1 MKEDEIAMSDKE
13 FKQDL
18 LRHIGQIEHEL
29 HIISYASDPD
39 RHGMD
44 HIFKPT
50 PLETCLKNIN
60 DTIGNIG
67 GIDSDLGYIQS
78 SIEFAGKRIK
88 ASIEHSGNQIEAAID
103 RHARATTRM
112 AMSATEKTAIDD
124 ACVEAIVEA
133 RFSDVKALINS
144 GANVHH
150 RAGPDNRTLFS
161 IACATGNKQ
170 IIKLLL
176 DNDVTTG
183 DRDGVGKTALDY
195 ARAACD
201 KDVLDVLGEHGIS
214 VW

>member
-1 MKEDEIAMSDKE
+1 MSDE
-13 FKQDL
+13 NFKQDL
-18 LRHIGQIEHEL
+18 LRQLGQIEHEL

-60 DTIGNIG
+60 DSLKSIETSS
-67 GIDSDLGYIQS
+67 SDLGYIQS

-88 ASIEHSGNQIEAAID
+88 ASIDSTGADIEAAID
-103 RHARATTRM
+103 RHARATRRM

-124 ACVEAIVEA
+124 ACVKAIWEA

-150 RAGPDNRTLFS
+150 RSGPYNRTLFS
-161 IACATGNKQ
+161 LACSVGNKAILQ
-170 IIKLLL
+170 LLL
-176 DNDVTTG
+176 ENDVTTG
-183 DRDGVGKTALDY
+183 DRDAEGQTPMDH
-195 ARAACD
+195 ARDVCTD
-201 KDVLDVLGEHGIS
+201 DVLRFLERHG
-214 VW
+214 VR

>member
-1 MKEDEIAMSDKE
+1 MSDE
-13 FKQDL
+13 NFKQDL
-18 LRHIGQIEHEL
+18 LRQLGQIEHEL

-60 DTIGNIG
+60 DSLKSIETSS
-67 GIDSDLGYIQS
+67 SDLGYIQS

-88 ASIEHSGNQIEAAID
+88 ASIDSTGADIEAAID
-103 RHARATTRM
+103 RHARATKRM

-124 ACVEAIVEA
+124 ACVKALVEA

-150 RAGPDNRTLFS
+150 RSGPYNRTLFS
-161 IACATGNKQ
+161 LACSVGNKAILQ
-170 IIKLLL
+170 LLL
-176 DNDVTTG
+176 ENDVTTG
-183 DRDGVGKTALDY
+183 DRDAEGQTPMDH
-195 ARAACD
+195 ARAVCTD
-201 KDVLDVLGEHGIS
+201 DVLRFLEEHGIR
-214 VW
+214 

>member
-1 MKEDEIAMSDKE
+1 MSDKE

-18 LRHIGQIEHEL
+18 LRQLGQIEHEL

-60 DTIGNIG
+60 DTLGSIGEPG
-67 GIDSDLGYIQS
+67 SDLGYIQS

-88 ASIEHSGNQIEAAID
+88 ASIEHSGNRIEAAID
-103 RHARATTRM
+103 RHARATKRM
-112 AMSATEKTAIDD
+112 ALSATEKTAIDD

-150 RAGPDNRTLFS
+150 RAGPCNRTLFS

-170 IIKLLL
+170 IIELLL
-176 DNDVTTG
+176 KNDVTTG
-183 DRDGVGKTALDY
+183 DRDSTGQTALDI
-195 ARAACD
+195 ARTNCD
-201 KDVLDVLGEHGIS
+201 KDVLDMLEEHGIC
-214 VW
+214 